1 LRKETAVDAFEFA
14 RYLQALDD
22 ILVAAVIGAMLFFM
36 AYPEVKRVARRVLV
50 KASDRPKNRR
60 GYRG

>member
-1 LRKETAVDAFEFA
+1 LQKETAVDVFEFA
-14 RYLQALDD
+14 QCLQVLDG
-22 ILVAAVIGAMLFFM
+22 ILVAAVIGAMLFYM

>member
-1 LRKETAVDAFEFA
+1 MRKETAMDVFEFVQ
-14 RYLQALDD
+14 YLQVIDD
-22 ILVAAVIGAMLFFM
+22 ILVAAVIISMFFYM

-50 KASDRPKNRR
+50 KASDRPKNHR